1 MPANLTDPTQAA
13 RDWLAAN
20 PEHDAAVHVREALAS
35 SARHEAIAEAAANA
49 PPGGTYVVVINE
61 RGEGLPT
68 FTAVGHVSEREIAL
82 AYLRA
87 ILPREIALSRHD
99 AERARE
105 QAALWEDD
113 AAYSD
118 GRADALERQLASMGD
133 HRE

>member
-1 MPANLTDPTQAA
+1 MTANLTDPTQAA

-87 ILPREIALSRHD
+87 ILPREIALSRRD
-99 AERARE
+99 AERARGH
-105 QAALWEDD
+105 AAMWENEAEYRDERAERL
-113 AAYSD
+113 AA
-118 GRADALERQLASMGD
+118 QLAAMGD
-133 HRE
+133 DRE